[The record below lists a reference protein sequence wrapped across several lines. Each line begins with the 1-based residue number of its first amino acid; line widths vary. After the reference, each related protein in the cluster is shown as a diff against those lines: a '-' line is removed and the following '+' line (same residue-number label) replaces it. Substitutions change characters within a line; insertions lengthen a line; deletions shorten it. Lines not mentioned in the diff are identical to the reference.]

1 MSSVTV
7 TELKNQ
13 VTVSTTKNTIEIKS
27 PGTIGPQGDTGQIV
41 EFDAA
46 TPTTVPVDS
55 NGNSGSATASIST
68 KAGHTSYAGRYQLSL
83 GIPTGKSG
91 VVQSVAVSTA
101 NGLKIN
107 GGTSH
112 TANVAVNSLAFTI
125 NEQEL
130 WTSILDSNVTGTA
143 LTVTDGS
150 SSTNLPLESTV
161 TIQGTSNEVEVSNSS
176 GTFTV
181 GLPANPVVSGV
192 TAGNV
197 KVGVTGDNEIDTSS
211 GNLTID
217 SAGGTTTVDD
227 TLVVSGDLIV
237 NGTTTTVNTATL
249 DVADN
254 QITLNSDLTNSDAPT
269 QDAGIEINRGSGANK
284 TFIWNETSDKWTIGS
299 ETLVAGT
306 FEGSLN
312 GNASTVTY
320 GVYTQGDQ
328 TIAGVK
334 TFSSTIVG
342 SINGNAET
350 VTNGV
355 YTTGNQTI
363 AGTKTFSSDIVGNL
377 DGNVTGDLTGQV
389 STATQ
394 NSITSIPNLVTVGT
408 ISSGIWNGSAIA
420 LGTYTS
426 GNYVGTIT
434 AGTGLTSTG
443 ATSGEGIAHSLSVDA
458 SQTQI
463 TALGTIATG
472 VWQGTAIA
480 DAYIASSSTWNNKI
494 DSSGVTYENLNSNG
508 DVGTGATQVAQGNH
522 NHNSLYDA
530 IGTGVAMAIA
540 LG

>member
-13 VTVSTTKNTIEIKS
+13 VTVSTTENTIEVKS
-27 PGTIGPQGDTGQIV
+27 PGTIGQQGDAGEITS
-41 EFDAA
+41 A
-46 TPTTVPVDS
+46 TATSTAVPVDS
-55 NGNSGSATASIST
+55 NGNSQSPTASIT
-68 KAGHTSYAGRYQLSL
+68 LGGTTSQRTMAFAFGL
-83 GIPTGKSG
+83 PTGKSG
-91 VVQSVAVSTA
+91 VIQSVAVSTA

-181 GLPANPVVSGV
+181 GLPANPVVSGL

-227 TLVVSGDLIV
+227 HLVVSGDLTV
-237 NGTTTTVNTATL
+237 SGTTTTVNTETINL
-249 DVADN
+249 ADN
-254 QITLNSDLTNSDAPT
+254 IILINSNATGTPS
-269 QDAGIEINRGSGANK
+269 QDGGIEIERGSSTNK
-284 TFIWNETSDKWTIGS
+284 SFVWTESNGGRWTLGS

-306 FEGSLN
+306 FVGALS
-312 GNASTVTY
+312 GNASTVTN

-377 DGNVTGDLTGQV
+377 DGNVDGNLTGQV
-389 STATQ
+389 NTATQ
-394 NSITSIPNLVTVGT
+394 NSITSIPNLATVGT
-408 ISSGIWNGSAIA
+408 ISSGIWNGTAIA

-426 GNYVGTIT
+426 GDYVGTIT

-494 DSSGVTYENLNSNG
+494 DSSGVTFENLNANG
-508 DVGTGATQVAQGNH
+508 DVGTGADQVAQGNH
-522 NHNSLYDA
+522 NHNTLYDA

>member
-13 VTVSTTKNTIEIKS
+13 VTVSTTENTIEIKS
-27 PGTIGPQGDTGQIV
+27 PGTIGPQGDAGQITS
-41 EFDAA
+41 A
-46 TPTTVPVDS
+46 TATSTAVPVDS
-55 NGNSGSATASIST
+55 NGNSQSPTVGITLGGTASQRT
-68 KAGHTSYAGRYQLSL
+68 MAFAFGL
-83 GIPTGKSG
+83 PTGKSG
-91 VVQSVAVSTA
+91 VIQSVAVSTA

-112 TANVAVNSLAFTI
+112 TANTATNSLAFTI

-130 WTSILDSNVTGTA
+130 WTSILNSNVTGTA

-181 GLPANPVVSGV
+181 GLPANPVVSGL

-269 QDAGIEINRGSGANK
+269 QNAGIEINRGSGANK

-306 FEGSLN
+306 FEGALN
-312 GNASTVTY
+312 GNASTVTN

-377 DGNVTGDLTGQV
+377 NGNVTGNLTGQV

-394 NSITSIPNLVTVGT
+394 NSITSIPNLATVGT
-408 ISSGIWNGSAIA
+408 ISSGIWNGTPIA

-494 DSSGVTYENLNSNG
+494 DASGVTFGNLNANG

-522 NHNSLYDA
+522 NHNTLYDA

>member
-13 VTVSTTKNTIEIKS
+13 VTVSTTENTIEVKS
-27 PGTIGPQGDTGQIV
+27 PGTIGQQGDAGQIL
-41 EFDAA
+41 EFDTA

-55 NGNSGSATASIST
+55 NGNSGSATASIAT
-68 KAGHTSYAGRYQLSL
+68 KSGHTAYAGRYQLSL

-91 VVQSVAVSTA
+91 VMQSVAVSTA

-181 GLPANPVVSGV
+181 GLPANPIVSGV

-227 TLVVSGDLIV
+227 HLIVSGDLTV
-237 NGTTTTVNTATL
+237 SGSTTTVNTETINL
-249 DVADN
+249 ADN
-254 QITLNSDLTNSDAPT
+254 IILINSNATGSPS
-269 QDAGIEINRGSGANK
+269 QDGGIEIERGSSANK
-284 TFIWNETSDKWTIGS
+284 TFVWSESADKWTVGS

-306 FEGSLN
+306 FEGALN
-312 GNASTVTY
+312 GNASTVTN

-342 SINGNAET
+342 SINGNSAT

-408 ISSGIWNGSAIA
+408 ISSGIWNGTAIA

-426 GNYVGTIT
+426 GNYVGTVT
-434 AGTGLTSTG
+434 AGTGLSSTG

-463 TALGTIATG
+463 TAVGTIATG
-472 VWQGTAIA
+472 VWQGTAVA
-480 DAYIASSSTWNNKI
+480 DSYIASATTWNNKI
-494 DSSGVTYENLNSNG
+494 SATGVTYENLNSNS
-508 DVGTGATQVAQGNH
+508 DVGTGASQVAQGNH
-522 NHNSLYDA
+522 NHSALYDPL
-530 IGTGVAMAIA
+530 GSSTAMAIA

>member
-13 VTVSTTKNTIEIKS
+13 VTVSTTENTIEVKS
-27 PGTIGPQGDTGQIV
+27 PGTIGSQGSAGEILSTT
-41 EFDAA
+41 ETA
-46 TPTTVPVDS
+46 TAVPVDG
-55 NGNSGSATASIST
+55 NGNSQDPTVSITLGGTTAQRT
-68 KAGHTSYAGRYQLSL
+68 MAFAFGL
-83 GIPTGKSG
+83 PTGKSG

-181 GLPANPVVSGV
+181 GLPANPIVSGV

-227 TLVVSGDLIV
+227 HLIVSGDLTV
-237 NGTTTTVNTATL
+237 SGSTTTVNTETINL
-249 DVADN
+249 ADN
-254 QITLNSDLTNSDAPT
+254 IILINSNATGSPS
-269 QDAGIEINRGSGANK
+269 QDGGIEIERGSSTNK
-284 TFIWNETSDKWTIGS
+284 TFVWSESADKWTVGS

-306 FEGSLN
+306 FEGALN
-312 GNASTVTY
+312 GNASTVTN

-342 SINGNAET
+342 SINGNSAT

-377 DGNVTGDLTGQV
+377 DGNVTGNLTGQV

-408 ISSGIWNGSAIA
+408 ISSGIWNGTAIA

-426 GNYVGTIT
+426 GNYVGTVT

-463 TALGTIATG
+463 TAVGTIATG
-472 VWQGTAIA
+472 VWQGTAVA
-480 DAYIASSSTWNNKI
+480 DSYIASATTWNNKI
-494 DSSGVTYENLNSNG
+494 SATGVTYENLNSNS
-508 DVGTGATQVAQGNH
+508 DVGTGASQVAQGNH
-522 NHNSLYDA
+522 NHSALYDPL
-530 IGTGVAMAIA
+530 GSSTAMAIA

>member
-13 VTVSTTKNTIEIKS
+13 VTVSTTENTIEVKS
-27 PGTIGPQGDTGQIV
+27 PGTIGQQGDAGQIL
-41 EFDAA
+41 EFDTA

-55 NGNSGSATASIST
+55 NGNSGSATASIAT
-68 KAGHTSYAGRYQLSL
+68 KSGHTAYAGRYQLSL

-91 VVQSVAVSTA
+91 VMQSVAVSTA

-181 GLPANPVVSGV
+181 GLPANPIVSGV

-227 TLVVSGDLIV
+227 HLIVSGDLTV
-237 NGTTTTVNTATL
+237 SGSTTTVNTETINL
-249 DVADN
+249 ADN
-254 QITLNSDLTNSDAPT
+254 IILINSNATGSPS
-269 QDAGIEINRGSGANK
+269 QDGGIEIERGSSANK
-284 TFIWNETSDKWTIGS
+284 TFVWSESADKWTVGS

-306 FEGSLN
+306 FEGALN
-312 GNASTVTY
+312 GNASTVTN

-342 SINGNAET
+342 SINGNSAT

-408 ISSGIWNGSAIA
+408 ISSGIWNGTAIA

-426 GNYVGTIT
+426 GNYVGTVT
-434 AGTGLTSTG
+434 AGTGLSSTG

-463 TALGTIATG
+463 TAVGTIATG
-472 VWQGTAIA
+472 VWQGTAVA
-480 DAYIASSSTWNNKI
+480 DSYIASATTWNNKI
-494 DSSGVTYENLNSNG
+494 SATGVTYENMNSNS
-508 DVGTGATQVAQGNH
+508 DVGTGASQVAQGNH
-522 NHNSLYDA
+522 NHSALYDPL
-530 IGTGVAMAIA
+530 GSSTAMAIA